1 MENIFELMK
10 GLWIAEN
17 KDQFI
22 YIKQAED
29 NTLWLLYNIGSTER
43 GLRVKA
49 EGELTSDKN
58 IRNNTVIFR
67 PIEEYLLTPSN
78 MSNKNPNL
86 TPIQNQSN
94 YPAFRYTRSSNK
106 LQMIFNGIETSYIK
120 TITQVSTDQLSKFDG
135 DWVMAN
141 KTVTIRIVSD
151 KLARING
158 LLTRIQFDNN
168 ILTYKDNMKIKQII
182 YNINNTI
189 TFDGEIGTRKI

>member
-10 GLWIAEN
+10 GLWIAES

-67 PIEEYLLTPSN
+67 PIEEYLSTP
-78 MSNKNPNL
+78 SNKNPNL
-86 TPIQNQSN
+86 MPIQNQSN
-94 YPAFRYTRSSNK
+94 YPAFRYTRSSGK
-106 LQMIFNGIETSYIK
+106 LQMIFNGVETSYIK
-120 TITQVSTDQLSKFDG
+120 ISTQVPTDQLLKFDG
-135 DWVMAN
+135 DWVLTS
-141 KTVTIRIVSD
+141 KIVIGIRTISD

-168 ILTYKDNMKIKQII
+168 ILTYKDNMKIKQIV
-182 YNINNTI
+182 YNVNNTI
-189 TFDGEIGTRKI
+189 TFDGQIGTRKI

>member
-10 GLWIAEN
+10 GLWIVEN

-22 YIKQAED
+22 YVKQAED
-29 NTLWLLYNIGSTER
+29 NTLWILYNIGSTER

-78 MSNKNPNL
+78 KNPNL
-86 TPIQNQSN
+86 MPIQNQSN

-120 TITQVSTDQLSKFDG
+120 IITQVPTDQLLKFDG

-141 KTVTIRIVSD
+141 KTVNIRIVSD

-182 YNINNTI
+182 YNVNNTI